1 MNKKAD
7 VSIKDS
13 SLLRNLLST
22 SISFIQCLLVAL
34 LAACVVVCFALT
46 PKFAVKN
53 IKSSNY
59 SSFALAEMTEDLNDL
74 SIPAGLPSDFFDEK
88 LNDAELN
95 EFENLLTLKLTS
107 VIKGKQFKVDV
118 DAIKSKF
125 QGYVDEYA
133 SEHFGLADTVSSKAV
148 TQFINECT
156 TTYLE
161 YLNPTVFQFLFNNFA
176 KLGKIVVIAAI
187 ALSII
192 VLAVFIL
199 LFKLCSNKNFCKYMF
214 LTLSSGGLILGAV
227 PSYLLLTDE
236 LSKIGIT
243 QKSLHSF
250 IYRFSSDLLTMLV
263 IAAGI
268 LVFLS
273 LIFLVLEIKG
283 SAAKNSAVQTTKNT

>member
-1 MNKKAD
+1 LNKKAD

>member
-13 SLLRNLLST
+13 SLLRNLLSA
-22 SISFIQCLLVAL
+22 SISFIQCLLIAL

-59 SSFALAEMTEDLNDL
+59 GSFAVKEMTEDLNDL

-88 LNDAELN
+88 LNEAELN

-118 DAIKSKF
+118 DAIKAKF
-125 QGYVDEYA
+125 KGYVDEYV
-133 SEHFGLADTVSSKAV
+133 SEHLALADTVSSKAV

-161 YLNPTVFQFLFNNFA
+161 YLNPTVFQFVFNNFS
-176 KLGKIVVIAAI
+176 KMEKIVLIA
-187 ALSII
+187 II
-192 VLAVFIL
+192 VLFIIILAVFIL
-199 LFKLCSNKNFCKYMF
+199 LFKLCNNKDFCKYMF
-214 LTLSSGGLILGAV
+214 LTLSSGGLILGAI

-250 IYRFSSDLLTMLV
+250 IYSFSSDLLTLLV
-263 IAAGI
+263 AASGI

-273 LIFLVLEIKG
+273 LIFLVLEIRG

>member
-1 MNKKAD
+1 
-7 VSIKDS
+7 
-13 SLLRNLLST
+13 
-22 SISFIQCLLVAL
+22 
-34 LAACVVVCFALT
+34 
-46 PKFAVKN
+46 
-53 IKSSNY
+53 
-59 SSFALAEMTEDLNDL
+59 LAEMTEDLNDL